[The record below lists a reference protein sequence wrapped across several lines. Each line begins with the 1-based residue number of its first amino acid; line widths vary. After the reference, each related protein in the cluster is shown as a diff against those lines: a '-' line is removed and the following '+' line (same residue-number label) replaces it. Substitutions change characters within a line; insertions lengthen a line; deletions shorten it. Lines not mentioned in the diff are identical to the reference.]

1 MTIHMQKVKVKVKDH
16 SVQKL
21 EWKRTDRRMD
31 RGDCITSRTI
41 MRSVISQ
48 SINQA
53 FISGNKAHK
62 HTLHTQQK
70 FWKYSIV
77 LGLP

>member
-41 MRSVISQ
+41 MRSVINQ
-48 SINQA
+48 SIKLLFQA
-53 FISGNKAHK
+53 TRPINIHCTHNK
-62 HTLHTQQK
+62 K
-70 FWKYSIV
+70 FGSIV